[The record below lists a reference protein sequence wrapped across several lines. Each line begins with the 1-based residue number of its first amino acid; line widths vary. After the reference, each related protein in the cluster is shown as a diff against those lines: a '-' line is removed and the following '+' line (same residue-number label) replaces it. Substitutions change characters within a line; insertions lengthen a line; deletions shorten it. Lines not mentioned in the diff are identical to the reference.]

1 MSDKLVIAGR
11 EFSSRLMVGTGKFS
25 SAQVMRE
32 AVEASGAE
40 IVTVAL
46 RRVDLDAPSDNML
59 AALDMNK
66 YLVLANTSGARDAKE
81 AVRLARIARDGGLP
95 PWVKIE
101 VTPDPRTLLPDPVET
116 LKAAAELVK
125 DGFTVLP
132 YMPADPVLAKHLE
145 EVGCA
150 TVMPLGSMIGS
161 GMGIRTRDAI
171 EIIIDNANVP
181 VVVDAGL
188 GLPSHAA
195 EAMEMG
201 ADAVLANTALAIARD
216 PRQIAEG
223 FKLATIAGRMGYLS
237 GPGAASREARA
248 SSPLTGFIR

>member
-1 MSDKLVIAGR
+1 MSDNLVIAGR
-11 EFSSRLMVGTGKFS
+11 SFTSRVMVGTGKFS
-25 SAQVMRE
+25 SAAVMKA

-66 YLVLANTSGARDAKE
+66 YLVLANTSGARDANE
-81 AVRLARIARDGGLP
+81 AIRLARIARDGGLP

-116 LKAAAELVK
+116 LKAAEVLVK

-132 YMPADPVLAKHLE
+132 YMPADPILAKHLE

-171 EIIIDNANVP
+171 EIIIDNARVP

-201 ADAVLANTALAIARD
+201 ADAILANTALAIARD
-216 PRQIAEG
+216 PVQIAEG
-223 FKLATIAGRMGYLS
+223 FKLATIAGRLGYLS
-237 GPGAASREARA
+237 GPGATSREARA